1 LKELEINRQRILK
14 KRERSAIEKALDL
27 FEIREKE
34 IRVCETKEKETKKL
48 LNDLEC
54 KYNNIKNELIQKEQQ
69 ISFLTKEKCKSEER
83 DLLSIEDI
91 FKEDKKALEL
101 DNENLKQINS
111 NQAKLLVKA
120 QKDIAGMET
129 ANIVLKQQLE
139 KYEKEKKTE
148 LFKYKHEIQLLE
160 EKVSEL
166 EKVKKR
172 LVKVEGLNMELQYK
186 LENIKI
192 EKYARDLVGNVVYSL
207 PNSIAEEI
215 KNLDEEKRTLLVEL
229 EELKNCSKVVLQTF
243 FVTCTT
249 LSFSLGSLQV

>member
-1 LKELEINRQRILK
+1 M
-14 KRERSAIEKALDL
+14 KRR
-27 FEIREKE
+27 R
-34 IRVCETKEKETKKL
+34 
-48 LNDLEC
+48 
-54 KYNNIKNELIQKEQQ
+54 
-69 ISFLTKEKCKSEER
+69 
-83 DLLSIEDI
+83 
-91 FKEDKKALEL
+91 
-101 DNENLKQINS
+101 KQNYS
-111 NQAKLLVKA
+111 S
-120 QKDIAGMET
+120 
-129 ANIVLKQQLE
+129 
-139 KYEKEKKTE
+139 
-148 LFKYKHEIQLLE
+148 KHEIQLLE